1 MKTTF
6 EYDYEAA
13 VALACKYSDHPET
26 LKALIA
32 RLQIEI
38 GPQTVIPSP
47 WCKDSARPLNALHM
61 LVTINAFTFPYYGSH
76 SAAEAFTAAS
86 VFHDRQSRE
95 KALAARSKFK
105 IGLLHFLLCSIRC
118 DYRAD
123 ESPEEIGLNP
133 DSIKDMAN
141 FNEIREHV
149 RKLRA
154 ALRLTSKELES
165 LPS

>member
-47 WCKDSARPLNALHM
+47 WCKGSVRPLNALHM
-61 LVTINAFTFPYYGSH
+61 LVTVSGFTFPYYGSH
-76 SAAEAFTAAS
+76 SDAEAFTAS

-105 IGLLHFLLCSIRC
+105 IGLLHSLLCSTRC
-118 DYRAD
+118 EYFAD

-133 DSIKDMAN
+133 DSIKDMAK